1 MYKKY
6 LMTAALAF
14 MVAVVSPALVYAG
27 ESEPIDQEVIEE
39 LEQEEKIPVTGD
51 IEEEEKEDDEGG
63 EQPGGQEEEP
73 VDDEEDKDDKEDKE
87 DDEEDEKAVISSFSI
102 SPESDQIAFGAEQA
116 FTLNAEAEGGTGH
129 KLTLHVP
136 EGMEVVKAAPSTSE
150 GTFVFRAGEEETEGA
165 SYEGSF
171 SGGDMSIEKEDGSPV
186 PSFIVTVRATGRGS
200 AVLEADY
207 EAGEEKKSAQA
218 TLEIT
223 PDAEVPEVAVED
235 KERDKKTVTI
245 SGISIKGL
253 EDGAAGRLTISI
265 PDGITVSGLS
275 VPEMDNKVSY
285 RQDAKEIVVDMEAE
299 DGSFDMGEE
308 KITMDLT
315 YGSEDSASLVMDV
328 TVSSV
333 KDGEEEAVESTSAA
347 LNFEAAQKEP
357 EVEPV
362 DPDPQPEEPQPQPQP
377 QTDDTGD
384 DGESGQIDDSGT
396 GSGAGSSEETSPID
410 DLVPS
415 NDNVPV
421 SPVNPYVQKED
432 TKKSS
437 SPQVVDYTNSNKVAR
452 ADASDIVSSGANRA
466 STSSGSAMTDRLR
479 NAMANAAARQSD
491 GEASTVEQGTD
502 VATGDGSI
510 LPGGEAAGRPAGSPA
525 LTEDG
530 QTPPEEAVQGRDPEA
545 GSVNAAGT
553 RGSRNGSES
562 FRTKEKEK
570 EEDVAPIPVT
580 ESSRTFAY
588 VVGLSAA
595 AIGIIVALAYFFIFR
610 KDKNEDKAD
619 KAGENQE
626 EKVD

>member
-14 MVAVVSPALVYAG
+14 MVAAVSPALVYAG
-27 ESEPIDQEVIEE
+27 ESEPIDQEAIEE
-39 LEQEEKIPVTGD
+39 IEQEEKIPVTGD

-73 VDDEEDKDDKEDKE
+73 EDDEKDKDDKED
-87 DDEEDEKAVISSFSI
+87 DEEGEKAVISSFSI
-102 SPESDQIAFGAEQA
+102 SPKSDQIAFGAEQA
-116 FTLNAEAEGGTGH
+116 FTLNVEAEGGTGH

-136 EGMEVVKAAPSTSE
+136 DGMEVVKAAPSTSE
-150 GTFVFRAGEEETEGA
+150 GTFVFRAGEEETEGT
-165 SYEGSF
+165 SYEGPF
-171 SGGDMSIEKEDGSPV
+171 SGGDMAIEKEDGSPV

-285 RQDAKEIVVDMEAE
+285 RQDTKEIVVDMEAE

-315 YGSEDSASLVMDV
+315 YDSEDSASLVMNV

-347 LNFEAAQKEP
+347 LNFEAVQKEP

-362 DPDPQPEEPQPQPQP
+362 DPDPQPEDPQPQPQP
-377 QTDDTGD
+377 QPQPDDTGD
-384 DGESGQIDDSGT
+384 GGESGRIDDSGT

-410 DLVPS
+410 DLTPS
-415 NDNVPV
+415 NDKVPV
-421 SPVNPYVQKED
+421 SPVNPYVPKED

-510 LPGGEAAGRPAGSPA
+510 LPGGEAAGGPAGSPA
-525 LTEDG
+525 LTGDG

-545 GSVNAAGT
+545 ESVNATGT
-553 RGSRNGSES
+553 RGSRSYSES
-562 FRTKEKEK
+562 FRTKEKE